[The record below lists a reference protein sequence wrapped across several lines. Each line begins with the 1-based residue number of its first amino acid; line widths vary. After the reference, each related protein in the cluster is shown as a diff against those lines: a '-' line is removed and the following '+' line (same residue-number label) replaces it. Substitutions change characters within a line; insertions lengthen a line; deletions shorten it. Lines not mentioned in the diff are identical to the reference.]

1 MEKHDKVRLVRMRG
15 EFLDNIVFDIVS
27 PGLLQYQLLSM
38 DDYDKIRELSTNKEK
53 VTAFVDILPSK
64 GPDAFVKFLH
74 ALKEDYDW
82 IADELKDIKINQSDS
97 EESQET
103 RFQDSESYTSEDIS
117 VRSAKFPIGRS
128 VSQST
133 SEFSNSPSRRGEF
146 SNSPS
151 RRSEFSPQSPRRS
164 EFSQQSPRR
173 SEFSQQSPTHSLAG
187 SDVTRT
193 SDVSAVSESDLK
205 RKREVDNS
213 ELDITEDMIEF
224 ISANPR
230 IMKRWHCLANQIGMS
245 NRVPVIQSR
254 IRMEGR
260 DHDEHVGELIREWM
274 ERKPG
279 EATVGGLVKLLRSQK
294 FNDTAEKIQDGT
306 FIKKLKSS

>member
-1 MEKHDKVRLVRMRG
+1 MMEKNDKARLVRMRG

-82 IADELKDIKINQSDS
+82 LAEELKDIKISQSDS
-97 EESQET
+97 EET
-103 RFQDSESYTSEDIS
+103 RCQDSDSYTSEDIS
-117 VRSAKFPIGRS
+117 VRSTKFPIGRS
-128 VSQST
+128 VSVSGST
-133 SEFSNSPSRRGEF
+133 SEF

-151 RRSEFSPQSPRRS
+151 RRSEFSHQSPMRS
-164 EFSQQSPRR
+164 LA
-173 SEFSQQSPTHSLAG
+173 SPTRSLAG
-187 SDVTRT
+187 SDITRT
-193 SDVSAVSESDLK
+193 SDVTAVSGISPGSETK
-205 RKREVDNS
+205 RKRELDNS

-224 ISANPR
+224 VSANPR

-294 FNDTAEKIQDGT
+294 FNDTAEKIEDGT

>member
-1 MEKHDKVRLVRMRG
+1 MEKHDKARLVRMRG
-15 EFLDNIVFDIVS
+15 EFLDNIEFDIVS

-38 DDYDKIRELSTNKEK
+38 DDYDKIRYLSTNKEK

-82 IADELKDIKINQSDS
+82 LADELKDIKINESDS

-103 RFQDSESYTSEDIS
+103 RAQDTESYTSDDTSI
-117 VRSAKFPIGRS
+117 RSPKFPIGRS
-128 VSQST
+128 VSQTMSGSS
-133 SEFSNSPSRRGEF
+133 SEFSK
-146 SNSPS
+146 
-151 RRSEFSPQSPRRS
+151 QSPRRS
-164 EFSQQSPRR
+164 EFSQQSEFSQPSPRR
-173 SEFSQQSPTHSLAG
+173 SEFSQQSPTRSLSG
-187 SDVTRT
+187 
-193 SDVSAVSESDLK
+193 SDVSALSETKSDLK
-205 RKREVDNS
+205 RKRELDLS
-213 ELDITEDMIEF
+213 ELDITEDMIEYV
-224 ISANPR
+224 SMNPR

-306 FIKKLKSS
+306 FMKKLKSS

>member
-1 MEKHDKVRLVRMRG
+1 MDKNDKARLQRMRG
-15 EFLDNIVFDIVS
+15 EFLDNIVFDVLS
-27 PGLLQYQLLSM
+27 PGLLQHELLSM
-38 DDYDKIRELSTNKEK
+38 DDYDKIRELSTNKDK

-82 IADELKDIKINQSDS
+82 LSDELKDIKINQSDS
-97 EESQET
+97 EEN
-103 RFQDSESYTSEDIS
+103 RFQDSDSYTSEDIS
-117 VRSAKFPIGRS
+117 LRSPKFPLGRS
-128 VSQST
+128 VSVSISGST
-133 SEFSNSPSRRGEF
+133 SEI

-151 RRSEFSPQSPRRS
+151 RRSEFS
-164 EFSQQSPRR
+164 QQSPPR
-173 SEFSQQSPTHSLAG
+173 FSHQSPTRSLAG
-187 SDVTRT
+187 S
-193 SDVSAVSESDLK
+193 SDVVSISNGVNTGNEGSIR
-205 RKREVDNS
+205 RKRELDNS
-213 ELDITEDMIEF
+213 DQEISEDMIEF

-230 IMKRWHCLANQIGMS
+230 IMRRWQSLAHQVGLS
-245 NRVPVIQSR
+245 NRVPVIQMR

-306 FIKKLKSS
+306 FLKKLKSS

>member
-1 MEKHDKVRLVRMRG
+1 MMEKNDKARLVRMRG

-82 IADELKDIKINQSDS
+82 LAEELKDIKISQSDS
-97 EESQET
+97 EET
-103 RFQDSESYTSEDIS
+103 RCQDSDSYTSEDIS
-117 VRSAKFPIGRS
+117 VRSTKFPIGRS
-128 VSQST
+128 VSGST
-133 SEFSNSPSRRGEF
+133 SEF

-151 RRSEFSPQSPRRS
+151 RRSEFSHQSPMRS
-164 EFSQQSPRR
+164 LA
-173 SEFSQQSPTHSLAG
+173 SPTRSLAG
-187 SDVTRT
+187 SDITRT
-193 SDVSAVSESDLK
+193 SDVTAVSGISPGSETK
-205 RKREVDNS
+205 RKRELDNS

-224 ISANPR
+224 VSANPR

-294 FNDTAEKIQDGT
+294 FNDTAEKIEDGT